1 MEMPVLVRVTLD
13 RHQERQFL
21 VRTVQK
27 EYKMLNAPGEL
38 RLMQASAW
46 WLCIIVWSKINTAK
60 LVHHTLIHTNCA
72 GLVCA
77 AWYTVVIK
85 VRVRS

>member
-38 RLMQASAW
+38 HDWCKRQHGGYVL
-46 WLCIIVWSKINTAK
+46 LY
-60 LVHHTLIHTNCA
+60 
-72 GLVCA
+72 GP
-77 AWYTVVIK
+77 
-85 VRVRS
+85 R